1 MAVDEEARALR
12 RTHFAAAVLYTMNGV
27 VFIIVLSLQPVQGY
41 PACVSTYTRSA
52 GITTHCAYPPPSAV
66 STGFLGLL
74 AVCHGLLALFFGPY
88 WAALQQRTSWWRPV
102 FFGLAVG
109 LMVAQ
114 TSLSASVANVW
125 AVVLVS
131 SCACAVH
138 VIVCWRFERE
148 NVLAGP
154 PSADSAV
161 AAGTAPLV
169 QRGGPGRPRDERKT
183 RGRSQA
189 QCQMWLLVLLSVLPM
204 MAQVLWQPSETEGWV
219 WGLVFSSAA
228 LSCLQ
233 PLVHAFQFS
242 YLCFEAPRHTSSSLS
257 PGVQRFVSGEHLWTW
272 FLFLWSVGATWL
284 CLFGTLE

>member
-1 MAVDEEARALR
+1 MAVDESARALR
-12 RTHFAAAVLYTMNGV
+12 RSHFAACVLYTMNAV

-52 GITTHCAYPPPSAV
+52 GITTHCAYPSPSAV
-66 STGFLGLL
+66 SAGFLTVL

-189 QCQMWLLVLLSVLPM
+189 QWQMWLLVLLSLLP
-204 MAQVLWQPSETEGWV
+204 AIVQVCWQPSETEGWV
-219 WGLVFSSAA
+219 WALVFMCVFFSS
-228 LSCLQ
+228 LQ
-233 PLVHAFQFS
+233 PFLHAFQFS
-242 YLCFEAPRHTSSSLS
+242 YGLFQAPKHTSSSLS
-257 PGVQRFVSGEHLWTW
+257 PGVQRFVSGEHLWVW
-272 FLFLWSVGATWL
+272 FLFLWTSSESLLVLLGSL
-284 CLFGTLE
+284 Q